1 MRRRAPRRAAYYCTA
16 LGELHMKAGAKI
28 KFTRKMGRCIR
39 WNNRGQRG
47 NAGLIPSFRMNIT
60 LDEAVSLLDTWKTAG
75 TVLRVHL
82 SRAGNSRELQ
92 AAIKDIKGV
101 IVTVSA
107 SGGAEE
113 MEIDLT
119 GAEFNGDR
127 RLAPNSSQGA
137 YLVCEYR
144 NGDRFS
150 FYAPRPVQLKPG
162 GQSTERR
169 GTP

>member
-1 MRRRAPRRAAYYCTA
+1 M
-16 LGELHMKAGAKI
+16 AG
-28 KFTRKMGRCIR
+28 CIR
-39 WNNRGQRG
+39 GPIGAEG
-47 NAGLIPSFRMNIT
+47 NAGLIPSLIMNIT
-60 LDEAVSLLDTWKTAG
+60 FDEAVSLLDTWKTAG

-92 AAIKDIKGV
+92 ATIKDIQGA
-101 IVTVSA
+101 IVRVSA
-107 SGGAEE
+107 SVGGEE
-113 MEIDLT
+113 TEVDLT

-150 FYAPRPVQLKPG
+150 FYAPRPVPTKPG

-169 GTP
+169 QTP